1 MNRFYPRYI
10 IPTIFI
16 LIFGTGCQA
25 PDSKAPEAPEVEFST
40 EEVSDFMDSFHAA
53 LAAGDSVGV
62 VSMFAEEV
70 DIVEGG
76 NVQSRLDYFSGH
88 FRGDAGFLS
97 ALEREGLSFT
107 ARNRGNTVVVISTSR
122 LTGMRGDRK
131 INMISAETAV
141 LGRRDDG
148 WMIMSLHWSSGRR

>member
-1 MNRFYPRYI
+1 MNRLYPRYI
-10 IPTIFI
+10 VPTLFLLI
-16 LIFGTGCQA
+16 LGTGCQA
-25 PDSKAPEAPEVEFST
+25 PVEESAEAPNMEFST
-40 EEVSDFMDSFHAA
+40 EEVADFLDAFHEA

-76 NVQSRLDYFSGH
+76 NVQSRAEYFSGH

-97 ALEREGLSFT
+97 DLEREGLFFT
-107 ARNRGNTVVVISTSR
+107 ARNGGNTVVVISTSR
-122 LTGMRGDRK
+122 LTGMRGDRE

-141 LGRRDDG
+141 LGKRNDG
-148 WMIMSLHWSSGRR
+148 WMILSLHWSSGRR